1 MLINYT
7 FDWII
12 WIVVIIL
19 ALIIASRVAS
29 DVDTDTDE
37 SVRFVVKLIN
47 FMRNI
52 AAFAVF
58 IVILYTLYY
67 VENNYTSSYIIIT
80 DNEGKVD
87 ATGYKLVGESSY
99 KFSNGTTIELSQ
111 KSTSGATY
119 INDSSHDILIHPVV
133 YVNSDGSSSDKSYSD
148 IVIPSMQTYIDSEDT
163 ISVDYIVQSISD
175 VKKSDE
181 AGVKFYIIP
190 VSD

>member
-37 SVRFVVKLIN
+37 AVGFVGKLIN
-47 FMRNI
+47 FIRNI

-111 KSTSGATY
+111 QSTSGATY
-119 INDSSHDILIHPVV
+119 INDSSNDILIHPVV
-133 YVNSDGSSSDKSYSD
+133 YVNSDGS
-148 IVIPSMQTYIDSEDT
+148 
-163 ISVDYIVQSISD
+163 
-175 VKKSDE
+175 
-181 AGVKFYIIP
+181 
-190 VSD
+190 